1 MTADATGT
9 DAADT
14 DDPGT
19 DATELALDRGL
30 PGGIAVSRL
39 RVYDWEA
46 SDGLRGGSPHLH
58 TASTEGYVVVGGHG
72 EVQTLGSRGVES
84 TPLEPGTIAWF
95 TPGTVHRLINS
106 DGRLDIV
113 TLMSNAGLPEAGDA
127 VLTFPLEVLSDA
139 ERYLEHAV
147 LPATDDPIRL
157 ESAARERRDLALAGF
172 AELCERAATDLPG
185 TLRELNTAA
194 AVLVAPRIPQWQ
206 RIVTDGPTAQTD
218 ATIAALTQLAQGS
231 AVSLEA
237 AGIRAIQ
244 PEPVERWGMCGRLT
258 VWKSAAH

>member
-1 MTADATGT
+1 MT
-9 DAADT
+9 T

-19 DATELALDRGL
+19 DATDRDATALALDRGL

-72 EVQTLGSRGVES
+72 EVQTLGSRGVEI

-95 TPGTVHRLINS
+95 APGTVHRLINS

-127 VLTFPLEVLSDA
+127 VITFPLEVLRDPVRYR
-139 ERYLEHAV
+139 ERAV
-147 LPATDDPIRL
+147 LPTTDDPIRL
-157 ESAARERRDLALAGF
+157 ESAARARRDLALAGF
-172 AELCERAATDLPG
+172 AELCDRAATDLTG
-185 TLRELNTAA
+185 TLHDLHAA
-194 AVLVAPRIPQWQ
+194 AAALVSRHIPQWQ
-206 RIVTDGPTAQTD
+206 RIVAAGPVAQTD
-218 ATIAALTQLAQGS
+218 ATIAALSQLAQGS
-231 AVSLEA
+231 AASLET

-258 VWKSAAH
+258 VWESTAH